1 MYLIITILHKPTQFV
16 MNSLI
21 CCILKKQI
29 MLIFHLDSGKSSQV
43 FGSTRVFRCNC
54 ASDGTLLAAWMKN
67 EAWRSLGLRC
77 LEAHPFRVVLLMRQ
91 VAVYRTKK
99 RKRKL
104 FCKVSLSPSSGNK
117 SGFHKLLLH
126 WNNWACLWPNYRYLC
141 LKVSKIE
148 KYQLVH
154 RGLCAVWDKSVRYC
168 RGSALY
174 INIYTWPWL

>member
-1 MYLIITILHKPTQFV
+1 

-67 EAWRSLGLRC
+67 EAWRILGLRC

-91 VAVYRTKK
+91 VVLYRTKK
-99 RKRKL
+99 KREKL
-104 FCKVSLSPSSGNK
+104 FCKVSLSPSSGNEK
-117 SGFHKLLLH
+117 CFHIAAAALKYLDMFVAEVSVVATFVLKFPKAEKMPVGAQRSLSVSLSER
-126 WNNWACLWPNYRYLC
+126 NWYNIA
-141 LKVSKIE
+141 
-148 KYQLVH
+148 QAVH
-154 RGLCAVWDKSVRYC
+154 C
-168 RGSALY
+168 
-174 INIYTWPWL
+174 T